1 MASRKIEDLTPR
13 MQEKIRL
20 LEERLEAAVP
30 GVFKRSCT
38 YRSQPEQNALWERG
52 RYPLAAVNK
61 TYQAA
66 GLAPITEEENKHRV
80 TWKVLSVHTDHE
92 AVDYF
97 INREGKYCTD
107 IKVDTDGDHI
117 PDWEEFG
124 RIAGECG
131 LEWGGRWKKADI
143 PHVQWRDA

>member
-20 LEERLEAAVP
+20 FEERLELAVP

-38 YRSQPEQNALWERG
+38 YRSQEEQNALWYRG
-52 RYPLAAVNK
+52 RCSLAAVNLA
-61 TYQAA
+61 YHRV
-66 GLAPITEEENKHRV
+66 GLAAITDEENKRPV
-80 TWKVLSVHTDHE
+80 TWTNVSVHTSRE

-97 INREGKYCTD
+97 IQREGKYCTD

-124 RIAGECG
+124 RIAAECG
-131 LEWGGRWKKADI
+131 LEWGGTWKNPDI
-143 PHVQWRDA
+143 PHVQWKI